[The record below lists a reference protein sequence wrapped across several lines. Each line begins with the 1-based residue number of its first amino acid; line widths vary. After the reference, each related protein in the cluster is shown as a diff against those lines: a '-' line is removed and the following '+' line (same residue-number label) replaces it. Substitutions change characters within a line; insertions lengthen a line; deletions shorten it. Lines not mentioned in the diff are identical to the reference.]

1 MVKKKDWENLTP
13 SNIEKVITLLNPQ
26 DGSKPITKK
35 EACSILNIS
44 YNTARLS
51 KIIED
56 YDERTAY
63 IQLRKSQNKGK
74 PATEMEISEVIRDY
88 LSGDSIA
95 SIAKSLYRSSGFVKS
110 IVERVGIPSRGV
122 SKEERLSIGYLPE
135 ECVAEEFSPGE
146 IVWSARHH
154 APAEIRYELSVAY
167 QAEKAGFKDTNYE
180 KKYGAK
186 CYNIWVTEPFDS
198 NKEFWIGGI
207 ESGGFYATAL
217 AYDLGSL
224 KHLEKY
230 GVDLSR
236 L

>member
-1 MVKKKDWENLTP
+1 MVKKKEYENITP
-13 SNIEKVITLLNPQ
+13 ENVQKVKDLLNPL

-56 YDERTAY
+56 YDEQAAY
-63 IQLRKSQNKGK
+63 VQLRKSQNRGK
-74 PATEMEISEVIRDY
+74 AANQMEISEVIRDY

-95 SIAKSLYRSSGFVKS
+95 AIAKSLYRSSGFVKS
-110 IVERVGIPSRGV
+110 IVEKVGIPSRGV
-122 SKEERLSIGYLPE
+122 SKEERAEVGYLPE
-135 ECVAEEFSPGE
+135 ECVAEDFVEGQ

-154 APAEIRYELSVAY
+154 APAEIRYELSVDY
-167 QAEKAGFKDTNYE
+167 QAERAGFKDTNYE

-198 NKEFWIGGI
+198 SKEFWIGGI
-207 ESGGFYATAL
+207 ESGGFYASAL

-224 KHLEKY
+224 QHLEKY

>member
-1 MVKKKDWENLTP
+1 M
-13 SNIEKVITLLNPQ
+13 
-26 DGSKPITKK
+26 
-35 EACSILNIS
+35 NIS

-51 KIIED
+51 SII
-56 YDERTAY
+56 DEHNGQKEY
-63 IQLRKSQNKGK
+63 VQLRKSQNRGK
-74 PATEMEISEVIRDY
+74 PASDMEISEVIRDY
-88 LSGDSIA
+88 LQGDSIA
-95 SIAKSLYRSSGFVKS
+95 TIAKALYRSSGFVKS

-122 SKEERLSIGYLPE
+122 SKEERLSISYLPE
-135 ECVAEEFSPGE
+135 ECVAEEFSPGD

>member
-1 MVKKKDWENLTP
+1 M
-13 SNIEKVITLLNPQ
+13 
-26 DGSKPITKK
+26 
-35 EACSILNIS
+35 NIS

-51 KIIED
+51 SII
-56 YDERTAY
+56 DEY
-63 IQLRKSQNKGK
+63 LGHKEYVQLRKSQNRGK
-74 PATEMEISEVIRDY
+74 SATPMEISEAIRDY
-88 LSGDSIA
+88 LSGDTVST
-95 SIAKSLYRSSGFVKS
+95 IAKSLYRSPGFVKS
-110 IVERVGIPSRGV
+110 IIERVGVPSRPT
-122 SKEERLSIGYLPE
+122 SKEERREVGYLPE
-135 ECVAEEFSPGE
+135 ECVAEEFAPGE

-167 QAEKAGFKDTNYE
+167 QAEKAGFQDTNYE

-186 CYNIWVTEPFDS
+186 CYNIWVREPFDAD
-198 NKEFWIGGI
+198 KEFWIGGI
-207 ESGGFYATAL
+207 DSGGFYASAL

>member
-51 KIIED
+51 SII
-56 YDERTAY
+56 DEY
-63 IQLRKSQNKGK
+63 NGQKEYVQLRKSQNRGK
-74 PATEMEISEVIRDY
+74 PASDMEISEVIRDY
-88 LSGDSIA
+88 LQGDSIA
-95 SIAKSLYRSSGFVKS
+95 TIAKSLYRSSGFVKS

-122 SKEERLSIGYLPE
+122 SKEERATVGYLPE
-135 ECVAEEFSPGE
+135 ECVAEEFKPGE
-146 IVWSARHH
+146 MVWSARHH
-154 APAEIRYELSVAY
+154 APAEILYELSVDY
-167 QAEKAGFKDTNYE
+167 QAEKAGFQDTNYE

-198 NKEFWIGGI
+198 TKEFWIGGI
-207 ESGGFYATAL
+207 ESGGYYASAL

>member
-1 MVKKKDWENLTP
+1 MVKKKEWENLSP

-26 DGSKPITKK
+26 DGGRPITKK
-35 EACSILNIS
+35 EACAILNIS

-51 KIIED
+51 SII
-56 YDERTAY
+56 DEY
-63 IQLRKSQNKGK
+63 NGHKEYVQLRKSQNRGK
-74 PATEMEISEVIRDY
+74 PASDMEVSEVIRDY

-95 SIAKSLYRSSGFVKS
+95 AIAKSLYRSSGFVKS

-122 SKEERLSIGYLPE
+122 SKEERFSVGYLPE
-135 ECVAEEFSPGE
+135 ECVAEEFVPGE

-167 QAEKAGFKDTNYE
+167 QAEKAGFKDINYE
-180 KKYGAK
+180 QKYGAK
-186 CYNIWVTEPFDS
+186 CYNIWVTEPFDTD
-198 NKEFWIGGI
+198 KEFWVGGI
-207 ESGGFYATAL
+207 ETGGFYATSL

>member
-1 MVKKKDWENLTP
+1 MVKKKDWENLSP

-26 DGSKPITKK
+26 DGGRPITKK

-44 YNTARLS
+44 YNTARLAS
-51 KIIED
+51 II
-56 YDERTAY
+56 DEHLGHKEY
-63 IQLRKSQNKGK
+63 VQLRKSQNRGK
-74 PATEMEISEVIRDY
+74 PATDMEISEVIRDY
-88 LSGDSIA
+88 LQGDSIA
-95 SIAKSLYRSSGFVKS
+95 TIAKSLYRSSGFVKS